1 MAIKYPSKMLFTF
14 TKMSGLK
21 VSIDVME
28 IVAVD
33 DMRDH
38 RLIEMADQSTYE
50 VLESLEYITEMV
62 NKYKATH
69 IYKSYFFN

>member
-1 MAIKYPSKMLFTF
+1 MLFTF

-21 VSIDVME
+21 VSIDLSA

-38 RLIEMADQSTYE
+38 RLIEMDDQTTFE
-50 VLESLEYITEMV
+50 VEESHEYITDAV
-62 NKYKATH
+62 NKYKATQ
-69 IYKSYFFN
+69 ICKTYFYN

>member
-1 MAIKYPSKMLFTF
+1 MLFTF

-21 VSIDVME
+21 VSIDLSA

-38 RLIEMADQSTYE
+38 RLIEMNDQSTYE
-50 VLESLEYITEMV
+50 VLESLEYITDAV
-62 NKYKATH
+62 NKYKSTYL
-69 IYKSYFFN
+69 YKSYFFLN